1 MSWRSAAALLV
12 RLAPTAAEAAAAR
25 QGLPAVAAAMA
36 RHALPLSGLPQ
47 LARGFAASAV
57 SQQAEAT
64 AAAAAAAVA
73 ARTAASAA
81 VPAPAVPAMY
91 TVAGRVTGEYGVQPK
106 RVFAVV
112 EVGGTQFKVTPD
124 DVIVTERLRGVDVN
138 DKLALPRV
146 LLLGSEEQTVIG
158 RPYVPEAYVT
168 VAVEVG
174 GRMGAPEVRAAA
186 GAGGSGAAAWP
197 RRMASPAAYPCCSA
211 AQHPA
216 GSQLLNIAA
225 ACPLPSLA
233 QEQFLDGKVLIFH
246 KRRRKNSRRLKGH
259 RQVSCRVLQL
269 SD

>member
-12 RLAPTAAEAAAAR
+12 RLAPVAAEAAAAR

-36 RHALPLSGLPQ
+36 RHALQPSGLPQ
-47 LARGFAASAV
+47 LARGFTASAV

-64 AAAAAAAVA
+64 AAAAAATAP
-73 ARTAASAA
+73 TAASAA
-81 VPAPAVPAMY
+81 VPAPDVPAMY

-168 VAVEVG
+168 AAVEVG
-174 GRMGAPEVRAAA
+174 GRRRGGGRRCGQRRGLGVAGPLHVR
-186 GAGGSGAAAWP
+186 GAWP
-197 RRMASPAAYPCCSA
+197 AQLPIPAAVPSNT
-211 AQHPA
+211 
-216 GSQLLNIAA
+216 QLG
-225 ACPLPSLA
+225 PS
-233 QEQFLDGKVLIFH
+233 
-246 KRRRKNSRRLKGH
+246 S
-259 RQVSCRVLQL
+259 
-269 SD
+269 